1 MSQEPNSHYR
11 LEIVDGVTVIHFLD
25 QKIVSEASD
34 QLNALV
40 EKEGHRRLLLNFS
53 NLKVLSSVAIAKLV
67 SLQQKVSSLKGTLKV
82 CCVNPNLLE
91 LLQYVGLDRYIDIY
105 ETQEAALHAF

>member
-1 MSQEPNSHYR
+1 MPQEPYSHYR
-11 LEIVDGVTVIHFLD
+11 LEIVNGVTVIHFLD

-34 QLNALV
+34 QLTALV
-40 EKEGHRRLLLNFS
+40 ENDRHRRLLLNFS

-67 SLQQKVSSLKGTLKV
+67 SLQQKVSSYQSVLKI

-105 ETQEAALHAF
+105 ETQDAALRAF

>member
-1 MSQEPNSHYR
+1 MSQASNAHYH
-11 LEIVDGVTVIHFLD
+11 LEIVDGVTVVHFAD
-25 QKIVSEASD
+25 QKIVTEVNE
-34 QLNALV
+34 QLSALV

-67 SLQQKVSSLKGTLKV
+67 SLQQKVSGYQGTLKV

-105 ETQEAALHAF
+105 ETQEAALRAF

>member
-1 MSQEPNSHYR
+1 MPQESSSHFR
-11 LEIVDGVTVIHFLD
+11 LEIINGITVVHFLD

-40 EKEGHRRLLLNFS
+40 ENDRHRRLLLNFS

-67 SLQQKVSSLKGTLKV
+67 SLQQKVSNNQGLLKI

-105 ETQEAALHAF
+105 ETQEAALRAF